1 MAGSIRLSPSITTD
15 SLHPTSRTTMK
26 DNTHVY
32 RIPNGPLRNQR
43 GFTLIELLVVLAII
57 GLLAGLVGPQVIKHL
72 GESKTKTARLQIEE
86 LSSALDM
93 YRLDAGRYPSGDEG
107 LAALVEQPSTAKF
120 WNGPYLRKKKLPVD
134 PWNNPYHY
142 AFPGQHGKFD
152 IFTLGADNAE
162 GGEGED
168 QDVKSWE

>member
-1 MAGSIRLSPSITTD
+1 MQNKTRSYHYS
-15 SLHPTSRTTMK
+15 
-26 DNTHVY
+26 
-32 RIPNGPLRNQR
+32 R

-72 GESKTKTARLQIEE
+72 GESKSKAARLQIEE

-93 YRLDAGRYPSGDEG
+93 YRLDVGRYPSTEEG
-107 LAALVEQPSTAKF
+107 LAALIEAPSAARV
-120 WNGPYLRKKKLPVD
+120 WNGPYLRKKKVPAD

-142 AFPGQHGKFD
+142 VSPGQHGKFD
-152 IFTLGADNAE
+152 MFTLGADNSE

-168 QDVKSWE
+168 QDVVSWE

>member
-1 MAGSIRLSPSITTD
+1 MT
-15 SLHPTSRTTMK
+15 RTAMQK
-26 DNTHVY
+26 HRRHV
-32 RIPNGPLRNQR
+32 RAQR

-57 GLLAGLVGPQVIKHL
+57 GMLAGLVGPQVIKHL

-93 YRLDAGRYPSGDEG
+93 YRLDVGRYPATDEG
-107 LAALVEQPSTAKF
+107 LAALIEQPGNAKV
-120 WNGPYLRKKKLPVD
+120 WNGPYLRKKKVPVD

-142 AFPGQHGKFD
+142 AAPGQHGKFD
-152 IFTLGADNAE
+152 LFTLGADNAE

-168 QDVKSWE
+168 QDIVSWE

>member
-1 MAGSIRLSPSITTD
+1 MIKSFTHYRVA
-15 SLHPTSRTTMK
+15 SRQTE
-26 DNTHVY
+26 
-32 RIPNGPLRNQR
+32 R

-72 GESKTKTARLQIEE
+72 GESKTKTAKLQIEE

-93 YRLDAGRYPSGDEG
+93 YRLDVGRYPNTGEG
-107 LAALVEQPSTAKF
+107 LAALVEQPASATY
-120 WNGPYLRKKKLPVD
+120 WNGPYLRKKKMPAD

-142 AFPGQHGKFD
+142 VVPGQHGKFD
-152 IFTLGADNAE
+152 IFSLGADNAE

-168 QDVKSWE
+168 QDVRSWD

>member
-1 MAGSIRLSPSITTD
+1 MQKHRRKPWTQG
-15 SLHPTSRTTMK
+15 
-26 DNTHVY
+26 
-32 RIPNGPLRNQR
+32 

-86 LSSALDM
+86 LASALDM
-93 YRLDAGRYPSGDEG
+93 YRLDVGRYPATDEG
-107 LAALVEQPSTAKF
+107 LAALIEQPGNAKI
-120 WNGPYLRKKKLPVD
+120 WNGPYLRKKKVPAD

-142 AFPGQHGKFD
+142 TAPGEHGKFD
-152 IFTLGADNAE
+152 LYTLGADGTD

>member
-1 MAGSIRLSPSITTD
+1 MLKHRRQSQAS
-15 SLHPTSRTTMK
+15 
-26 DNTHVY
+26 
-32 RIPNGPLRNQR
+32 R

-86 LSSALDM
+86 LASALDM
-93 YRLDAGRYPSGDEG
+93 YRLDVGRYPATDEG
-107 LAALVEQPSTAKF
+107 LAALIEQPSNAKI
-120 WNGPYLRKKKLPVD
+120 WNGPYLRKKKIPTD

-142 AFPGQHGKFD
+142 TAPGEHGKFD
-152 IFTLGADNAE
+152 LYTLGADNSE